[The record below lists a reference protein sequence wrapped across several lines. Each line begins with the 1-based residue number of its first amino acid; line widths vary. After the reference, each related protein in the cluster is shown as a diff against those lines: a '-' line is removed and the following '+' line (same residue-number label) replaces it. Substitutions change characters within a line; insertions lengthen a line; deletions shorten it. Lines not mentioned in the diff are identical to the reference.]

1 MNNILVT
8 GSNGQLGNELRELAY
23 EYKLYNFF
31 FTDVGELDVTDA
43 DKISRFI
50 KSNKI
55 DTLINCAAY
64 TNVDKAESEKGDAI
78 LVNATAVKNIAQACN
93 KANALMIHYSTDY
106 VFDGKNYRPYTENDT
121 AAPKSIYGKTKLDGE
136 IEVIF
141 NAKRALII
149 RTSWL
154 YSSFGRNFVKTI
166 AEKGK
171 TMNELRVVFDQ
182 IGTPT
187 YAADLA
193 RATMEILPKVKQKI
207 RTEIYNYSNEGVA
220 SWYDFA
226 KAIVEIK
233 KLNCKVVPIL
243 SKEYPTDA
251 QRPFFTVLD
260 KSRIKKDFEIA
271 IPHWRDSLEVCLAK
285 LS

>member
-8 GSNGQLGNELRELAY
+8 GSNGQLGNELRVLASD
-23 EYKLYNFF
+23 YKAYNFI
-31 FTDVGELDVTDA
+31 FTDIGELDVTDA
-43 DKISRFI
+43 DKIAKYI
-50 KSNKI
+50 KTNKV
-55 DTLINCAAY
+55 DTVLNCAAY
-64 TNVDKAESEKGDAI
+64 TNVDKAETEKADAI

-93 KANALMIHYSTDY
+93 KAGALMVHFSTDY
-106 VFDGKNYRPYTENDT
+106 VFDGKQYRPYTENDT

-154 YSSFGRNFVKTI
+154 YSSFGKNFVKTI
-166 AEKGK
+166 VDKSKSQKEFK
-171 TMNELRVVFDQ
+171 VVFDQ

-193 RATMEILPKVKQKI
+193 KATLDILPNVKQKI

-226 KAIVEIK
+226 KAIVDIK
-233 KLNCKVVPIL
+233 KLHCKVIPIP
-243 SKEYPTDA
+243 SKEYPTEA
-251 QRPFFTVLD
+251 QRPFYSILD
-260 KSRIKKDFEIA
+260 KSRIKNDFDIT
-271 IPHWRDSLEVCLAK
+271 IPYWRDSLEVCLSK
-285 LS
+285 LP